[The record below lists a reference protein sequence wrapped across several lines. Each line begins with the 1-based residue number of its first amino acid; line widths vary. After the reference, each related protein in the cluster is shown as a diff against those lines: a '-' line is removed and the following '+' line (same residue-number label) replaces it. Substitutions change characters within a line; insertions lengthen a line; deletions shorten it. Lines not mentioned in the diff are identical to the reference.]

1 MKVAMRRNATLVLA
15 ACLVMASSAA
25 AQTDQEIIDRA
36 VLAAPANAR
45 ADATVVKWGAD
56 GKRVVVRQGKNGLA
70 CWDQAAWGHSRTP
83 INVHCTAEAG
93 LARVDQ
99 NREFYVKASS
109 REEAEKAIQAAEK
122 EGKRIPPVYGAG
134 FYGLAGADAATAR
147 GHVTIAVPFATSETL
162 KIPSKPTASSAWIMD
177 AGTSGAHIMVPG
189 H

>member
-1 MKVAMRRNATLVLA
+1 MKKLTLVVMT
-15 ACLVMASSAA
+15 ACVAMASSAY

-70 CWDQAAWGHSRTP
+70 CWDQSAWPHSRTP
-83 INVHCTAEAG
+83 VNVHCTAEAG

-99 NREFYVKASS
+99 NREFYGKASS

-122 EGKRIPPVYGAG
+122 AGTRVPPVYGAG
-134 FYGLAGADAATAR
+134 FYGLAGADPATAR
-147 GHVTIAVPFATSETL
+147 GHVTIAVPFATTETL
-162 KIPSKPTASSAWIMD
+162 KLPSKPTASGAWIMD
-177 AGTSGAHIMVPG
+177 AGTSAAHIMVPG

>member
-1 MKVAMRRNATLVLA
+1 MTLKVSATLVVAGCLA
-15 ACLVMASSAA
+15 MASSAA
-25 AQTDQEIIDRA
+25 AQTDQELIDKV

-45 ADATVVKWGAD
+45 ADATVVKWGTD

-93 LARVDQ
+93 LPRVEQ

-122 EGKRIPPVYGAG
+122 EGKRVPPAYGAA
-134 FYGLAGADAATAR
+134 FYGLQGADTATAR
-147 GHVTIAVPFATSETL
+147 GHVTIAVPFATTETL
-162 KIPSKPTASSAWIMD
+162 KMPSKPTPTGAWIMD
-177 AGTSGAHIMVPG
+177 AGTSAAHLMVPG

>member
-1 MKVAMRRNATLVLA
+1 MRVAMKSATLVVA
-15 ACLVMASSAA
+15 ACLAMASPAA
-25 AQTDQEIIDRA
+25 AQTDQELIDKV

-70 CWDQAAWGHSRTP
+70 CWDQAAWGHSRVP
-83 INVHCTAEAG
+83 FNVHCTAEAG
-93 LARVDQ
+93 LGRVEQ

-122 EGKRIPPVYGAG
+122 EGKRVPPVWGAA
-134 FYGLAGADAATAR
+134 FYGLSGADAATAR
-147 GHVTIAVPFATSETL
+147 GHVTIAVPGATPETL
-162 KIPSKPTASSAWIMD
+162 KMPAKPTASGAWIMD
-177 AGTSGAHIMVPG
+177 SGTTAAHIMVPG

>member
-1 MKVAMRRNATLVLA
+1 MTLKVSATLVVAGCLA
-15 ACLVMASSAA
+15 MASSAA
-25 AQTDQEIIDRA
+25 AQTDQELIDKV

-83 INVHCTAEAG
+83 FNVHCTDEKG
-93 LARVDQ
+93 LGRVEQ

-122 EGKRIPPVYGAG
+122 EGKRVPPVWGAA
-134 FYGLAGADAATAR
+134 FYGLQGADAGTAR
-147 GHVTIAVPFATSETL
+147 GHVTIAVPGATTETL
-162 KIPSKPTASSAWIMD
+162 KMPSKPTAAGAWIMD
-177 AGTSGAHIMVPG
+177 AGTTAAHIMVPG

>member
-15 ACLVMASSAA
+15 GCLVMASSAA

-56 GKRVVVRQGKNGLA
+56 GKRAVVRQGKNGLA

-83 INVHCTAEAG
+83 VNVHCTAEAG

-122 EGKRIPPVYGAG
+122 AGTRVPPVYGAG
-134 FYGLAGADAATAR
+134 FYGLAGADTATAR
-147 GHVTIAVPFATSETL
+147 GHVTIAVPFATTETL
-162 KIPSKPTASSAWIMD
+162 KLPSKPTASGAWIMD
-177 AGTSGAHIMVPG
+177 SGTSAAHIMVPG